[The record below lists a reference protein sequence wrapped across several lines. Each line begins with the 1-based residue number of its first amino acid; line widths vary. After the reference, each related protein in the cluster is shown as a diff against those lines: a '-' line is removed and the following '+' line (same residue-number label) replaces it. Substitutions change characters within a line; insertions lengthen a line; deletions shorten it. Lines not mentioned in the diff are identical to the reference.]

1 MRIESAI
8 TRLRTRPIAPG
19 VDRREL
25 IAEAEEAVKHPE
37 SMDQGLHPHMCVP
50 AILSEYMAQSQPEDF
65 LELVGDLASPEGEAS
80 TVSGAKLF
88 RIEDALEDDGTDRN
102 LLERLLQAAIFDG
115 AERAAGALK
124 GKYSSLNH
132 SVDGHP
138 AEGLGTW
145 QTAEMLKQLT
155 GDDTW
160 SVSDPSLSTLDR
172 ACEDSPVPLVLKT
185 SEGRGHQML
194 LIDMDDHQVK
204 LRDPEGEF
212 AVPFEG
218 ARITRTGVQTMTRE
232 AFEKALGK
240 AYLRQE
246 QLPAE
251 ERDPSTWMMG

>member
-19 VDRREL
+19 IDRQEL

-50 AILSEYMAQSQPEDF
+50 AILSEYMAQAQPEDF
-65 LELVGDLASPEGEAS
+65 LQLVGDLASPDGEAR
-80 TVSGAKLF
+80 TVSGATLF

-132 SVDGHP
+132 STDGRP

-145 QTAEMLKQLT
+145 QTAEMLKELT
-155 GDDTW
+155 GDDSW
-160 SVSDPSLSTLDR
+160 SASDP
-172 ACEDSPVPLVLKT
+172 K
-185 SEGRGHQML
+185 
-194 LIDMDDHQVK
+194 I
-204 LRDPEGEF
+204 
-212 AVPFEG
+212 
-218 ARITRTGVQTMTRE
+218 
-232 AFEKALGK
+232 
-240 AYLRQE
+240 YLE
-246 QLPAE
+246 
-251 ERDPSTWMMG
+251 